1 MPLQVLVLEDAP
13 TGTAPEAL
21 MGMTEDYDG
30 GLFKWDGPLDAR
42 KIVERVIAGVISG
55 VSIGVGFLAVQA
67 LFG

>member
-1 MPLQVLVLEDAP
+1 MSA
-13 TGTAPEAL
+13 A
-21 MGMTEDYDG
+21 EDYDD

-42 KIVERVIAGVISG
+42 KIVERIIAGVISG